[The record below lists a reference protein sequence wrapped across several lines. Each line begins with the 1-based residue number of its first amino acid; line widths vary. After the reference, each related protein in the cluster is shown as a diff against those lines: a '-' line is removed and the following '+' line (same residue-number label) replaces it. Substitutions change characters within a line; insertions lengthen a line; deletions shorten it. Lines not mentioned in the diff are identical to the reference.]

1 MVNIT
6 ISNLQKKL
14 PIPKIR
20 VKKLILKI
28 IKGEGFKKTGF
39 INLCFTDNTLI
50 KKLNLKFLKNNNPTD
65 VLAFNLG
72 DKKTKDRLLADIV
85 ISTDIAI
92 TNARSFKTTAEDEL
106 LLYVTHGILH
116 ILGFDDH
123 TKTET
128 QLMRKKEKEYVN
140 R

>member
-6 ISNLQKKL
+6 INNLQKRL

-28 IKGEGFKKTGF
+28 IKGEGLKITGF
-39 INLCFTDNTLI
+39 INLCFTDNILI

-65 VLAFNLG
+65 
-72 DKKTKDRLLADIV
+72 
-85 ISTDIAI
+85 
-92 TNARSFKTTAEDEL
+92 ARSFKTCPEDEL
-106 LLYVTHGILH
+106 LLYVAHGLLH
-116 ILGFDDH
+116 ILGFNDH

-128 QLMRKKEKEYVN
+128 QLMRKKEREYAD

>member
-6 ISNLQKKL
+6 INNLQKRL

-28 IKGEGFKKTGF
+28 IKGEGLKITGF
-39 INLCFTDNTLI
+39 INLCFTDNILI
-50 KKLNLKFLKNNNPTD
+50 KKLNLKFLKNDNPTD

-72 DKKTKDRLLADIV
+72 DKKTKDRLIADIV
-85 ISTDIAI
+85 ISTDTAI
-92 TNARSFKTTAEDEL
+92 TNARSFKTCPEDEL
-106 LLYVTHGILH
+106 LLYVAHGILH
-116 ILGFDDH
+116 ILGFNDH

-128 QLMRKKEKEYVN
+128 QLMRKKEREYAD